1 MRRRKNR
8 LKETSVSAE
17 KKRKRIP
24 RRDRFRRRKNK
35 DEAVYRTPAFLKK
48 ELGITGVSESGVFS
62 CGENFSKAYIV
73 CQGETHGKIADLCG
87 KLREMNADYNVLMG
101 KHSDCIYLILH
112 AKKKELA
119 EALVW
124 FHDVEKTLDLSGV
137 SAEQRL
143 EHYCTYASRITGIKC
158 GAESYLMEPDSW
170 KQAAKLEGTEIV
182 DKVLHTKA
190 GYFAV
195 VAAKR
200 FPVDLTQEAFNCLFV
215 SEGVEEVYI
224 AVTAVADKVVADAIS
239 AEYLGVDSVLPRL
252 KRSNPVLHGILSR
265 ESAEDGCNFLWAGVY
280 HLLFAE
286 DSMELEEKVKD
297 FIARAKT
304 QGICTECI
312 PLAKMQDKKEMKRT
326 LAMFGLTGVR
336 QERYQSFIRS
346 VDVRKLIPDAED
358 AGHKMERSYDVE
370 EMRALFFDRKE
381 DGIEK
386 E

>member
-1 MRRRKNR
+1 M
-8 LKETSVSAE
+8 
-17 KKRKRIP
+17 
-24 RRDRFRRRKNK
+24 
-35 DEAVYRTPAFLKK
+35 
-48 ELGITGVSESGVFS
+48 
-62 CGENFSKAYIV
+62 

-200 FPVDLTQEAFNCLFV
+200 FPVDLTQKAFNCLFV

-265 ESAEDGCNFLWAGVY
+265 ERESAEDGCNFLWAGVY

-304 QGICTECI
+304 WGICTECI